1 MTEPEVMKYRNFFAL
16 LVFHDMQVEQNGG
29 GEDAMIEAGKTLRG
43 ISQMTAAFGPGPLRW
58 KFNWLNLTDYLL
70 NQIIIP
76 QIFTKKTKI

>member
-43 ISQMTAAFGPGPLRW
+43 ISQMTAAFGPGPLR
-58 KFNWLNLTDYLL
+58 
-70 NQIIIP
+70 
-76 QIFTKKTKI
+76 